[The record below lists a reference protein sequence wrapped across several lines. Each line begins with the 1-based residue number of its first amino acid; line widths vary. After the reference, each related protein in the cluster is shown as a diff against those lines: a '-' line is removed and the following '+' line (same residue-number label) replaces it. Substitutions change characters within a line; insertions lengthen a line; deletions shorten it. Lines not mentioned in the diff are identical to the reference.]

1 MTSVPVGTFGRRG
14 EGPATRSGAPSYP
27 ALMDT
32 ATVVTPP
39 HVAGPLHLAPF
50 RALRLI
56 PSRVGDPASARAF
69 ARPYRDVAQRLE
81 RWKEQGLIVH
91 DPTPA
96 LYLHEYTGNGITV
109 RGLVGA
115 LDVSR
120 RAVRPEQRAILPHEG
135 IYPAQADDLAD
146 RMAEMGLNPAP
157 ILLVQHSPAELRSLL
172 TEHRQHPA
180 NHAYV
185 DRVGQTHRL
194 WAIDDPMDLA
204 TINRLLAPTS
214 AVIADGHHRYAA
226 YLRLQQRNPGAAND
240 RGLAMIVD
248 QDDTPLFL
256 GAIHRV
262 LAGSSVADVAQAA
275 RSLGIHIE
283 HVDHDTAV
291 AALGPSI
298 IVATDNV
305 EWLIVH
311 LELEDDIAEVEV
323 LHQRLIPTLAHG
335 PRRLTY
341 HHTAQ
346 DALEHAGRN
355 LGTAILMPAPGF
367 DRVQRIVLA
376 GRVFPEKATSFQPKP
391 PMGVLLRS
399 VRDELGDPSS
409 PPPPSAKLPRPVS

>member
-1 MTSVPVGTFGRRG
+1 
-14 EGPATRSGAPSYP
+14 
-27 ALMDT
+27 MDT

-81 RWKEQGLIVH
+81 RWEEQGLIVH

-96 LYLHEYTGNGITV
+96 LYLHEYTGNGITI

-120 RAVRPEQRAILPHEG
+120 RATRPEQRAIFPHEG

-146 RMAEMGLNPAP
+146 RMAEMGMNPAP
-157 ILLVQHSPAELRSLL
+157 ILLVQHSPQELRSLL
-172 TEHRQHPA
+172 SEHRERAPD
-180 NHAYV
+180 HAFV
-185 DRVGQTHRL
+185 DRTGQTHRL
-194 WAIDDPMDLA
+194 WAIDDPIDLA
-204 TINRLLAPTS
+204 TIDRLLAPTH

-226 YLRLQQRNPGAAND
+226 YLRLQQRTAGTAND
-240 RGLAMIVD
+240 RGLAMLVD

-262 LAGSSVADVAQAA
+262 LAGSSVADVVAAA
-275 RSLGIHIE
+275 RSLGICARST
-283 HVDHDTAV
+283 DRDTAL

-298 IVATDNV
+298 LVATDNE
-305 EWLIVH
+305 EWLV
-311 LELEDDIAEVEV
+311 LALDLTGDLVEVEI
-323 LHQRLIPTLAHG
+323 LHQQLIPMLAHG
-335 PRRLTY
+335 PRRLTN

-346 DALEHAGRN
+346 DALDHAGPGR
-355 LGTAILMPAPGF
+355 GTAILMPAPSF
-367 DRVQRIVLA
+367 DQVQKIVLA
-376 GRVFPEKATSFQPKP
+376 NRLFPEKATSFQPKP
-391 PMGVLLRS
+391 PSGVLLRA
-399 VRDELGDPSS
+399 VHDELSAPKS
-409 PPPPSAKLPRPVS
+409 PPPRSAKRRRSAS

>member
-1 MTSVPVGTFGRRG
+1 
-14 EGPATRSGAPSYP
+14 
-27 ALMDT
+27 MDT

-81 RWKEQGLIVH
+81 RWEEQGLIVH

-96 LYLHEYTGNGITV
+96 LYLHEYTGNGITI

-120 RAVRPEQRAILPHEG
+120 RATRPEQRAIFPHEG

-146 RMAEMGLNPAP
+146 RMAEMGMNPAP
-157 ILLVQHSPAELRSLL
+157 ILLVQHSPQELRSLL
-172 TEHRQHPA
+172 TERRERA
-180 NHAYV
+180 ADHAFV
-185 DRVGQTHRL
+185 DRTGQTHRL
-194 WAIDDPMDLA
+194 WAIDDPTDLA
-204 TINRLLAPTS
+204 TIDCLLAPTH

-226 YLRLQQRNPGAAND
+226 YLRLQQRTAGTAND
-240 RGLAMIVD
+240 RGLAMLVD

-262 LAGSSVADVAQAA
+262 LAGSSVADVAAAA
-275 RSLGIHIE
+275 RSLGICARST
-283 HVDHDTAV
+283 DRDTAL

-298 IVATDNV
+298 LVATDNE
-305 EWLIVH
+305 EWLV
-311 LELEDDIAEVEV
+311 LALDLTGDLVEVEI
-323 LHQRLIPTLAHG
+323 LHQQLIPMLAHG
-335 PRRLTY
+335 PRRLTN

-346 DALEHAGRN
+346 DALDHAGPGR
-355 LGTAILMPAPGF
+355 GTAILMPAPSF
-367 DRVQRIVLA
+367 DQVQKIVLA
-376 GRVFPEKATSFQPKP
+376 NRLFPEKATSFQPK
-391 PMGVLLRS
+391 
-399 VRDELGDPSS
+399 S
-409 PPPPSAKLPRPVS
+409 PPPRSAKRRRSAS